1 MTDVQPVIAVVGPGA
16 VGGLLAWLLHRAG
29 ANVVVVGRT
38 GSVERI
44 NTQGL
49 RVTSGVFG
57 AGTEAVS
64 ARETMPHGASVIF
77 TVKTFGL
84 DDSLDLIAQGQPREV
99 LSLMNGVG
107 HTEVLS
113 QRLEGIPVASGSIS
127 VEASRAADG
136 TIEHK
141 SSFTRIAVPSTA
153 ENFVAVR
160 ALAET
165 AAELTVAGTDAEVL
179 WQKFRFLA
187 PMALLTS
194 YWQAPMEE
202 ALTRDPDLTS
212 ALLAEVV
219 ACEAANGIPDSVDA
233 LTGILEGLP
242 STMRSSLQNDLAA
255 GRPSELDSIGGELIR
270 QAERHGIEVPALK
283 QIMAELS
290 PNE

>member
-1 MTDVQPVIAVVGPGA
+1 MTDVHPVIAVVGPGT

-44 NTQGL
+44 NAQGL

-57 AGTEAVS
+57 EGTEVVT
-64 ARETMPHGASVIF
+64 ARETVPHGASVIL

-99 LSLMNGVG
+99 LSLMNGVR

-113 QRLEGIPVASGSIS
+113 PRLKGIPVASGSIS

-141 SSFTRIAVPSTA
+141 SSFTRIAVPSAA

-160 ALAET
+160 ALADT

-202 ALTRDPDLTS
+202 ALTKDPDLTR

-219 ACEAANGIPDSVDA
+219 ACEAANGIPDSVEA
-233 LTGILEGLP
+233 LTTILEGLP

-270 QAERHGIEVPALK
+270 QAERHGIEVPALE
-283 QIMAELS
+283 QIMTELS